1 MQIGNLM
8 KIPSKNEI
16 YSKELKELYLKI
28 MEESVTHFETLWTK
42 AKNGIPNAGFY
53 DFRKYGNWKDEGYAA
68 VIMIPGNGMVSLIYA
83 VLFKE
88 AEKKYF
94 SSNRIPRCVLLEHAI
109 KVIRWCCLTSAY
121 VDKSYPYLSGA
132 YNYFMRGKQWIR
144 RTGERV
150 DAISHLMLAA
160 ALLWD
165 KLDEDTRKLVRA
177 VAIGCAVRG
186 RKFYHWDRWNR
197 GNHDQVAMDLGS
209 TIAAAYMFP
218 DHKDHNEFMDM
229 VRGAGIDLVSTLQDK
244 NKKRIV
250 EGKSIKDW
258 ARGWNLYPD
267 YSSDHGPRAEI
278 YYGIQEIFEARALVE
293 LFAKLF
299 NGKVPGTYNYSGNN
313 FDGVLQWAKILFT
326 DTGDLAYPHGVEYD
340 SYYGGAAI
348 SAFSYGSTVEKDNE
362 SLCFENIAAELFFR
376 HTQAL
381 KEYDYHRPW
390 STVAIAYLMHKYCGG
405 RITTHIDLKEAFR
418 SISGTYRYKYQ
429 KCFIHR
435 TGEKWAS
442 FSWGAI
448 DRDKPF
454 CGLIIPQNP
463 GLFSEPLIYWHPNS
477 LTGKV
482 EVKIK
487 KGHLKEF
494 LERCRI
500 KVWAII
506 RPILA
511 KYFTYRNASK
521 IMAMIQINGTRFS
534 EQCLDSK
541 LKKSN
546 YQYEFDETGFSTAGK
561 VNWFQSFE
569 QRQAVFSFQDGPCV
583 ILLRIDAIK
592 DSRLEKWSGLPIFSY
607 NREGMVGT
615 RTLYYEHGK
624 KQYKGKTIKEE
635 TLESKWFSINDQLG
649 MAICGGNNKIRICT
663 GIGFNW
669 SRKESYRDK
678 YIMISASPLGGKF
691 YKDGEN
697 LVHLGVVICPNTHH
711 EIIKNL
717 SKQLRTT
724 NDQLP
729 IGWSGLIFSA
739 ENSQKYL
746 TVVNFDSDKNEETI
760 NLNFPQG
767 APIFDEETLVEHNQ
781 AFVRL
786 KLKRFQTIRQELKF
800 FLEVPETTKVKA
812 RIINHNEI
820 KMINLNSEPLDVKLK
835 YFDKAERYNV
845 KMLNEEGHL
854 INQAIMTSEIFQ
866 NEGFRIDL
874 RERYL
879 TVKVESQ

>member
-1 MQIGNLM
+1 M

-28 MEESVTHFETLWTK
+28 MEESVTHFETLWTE

-94 SSNRIPRCVLLEHAI
+94 SSSKITRAMLLEHAI
-109 KVIRWCCLTSAY
+109 KAIRWCCLTSVY

-150 DAISHLMLAA
+150 EAISHLMLAA

-165 KLDEDTRKLVRA
+165 KLNEDTRKLVRA
-177 VAIGCAVRG
+177 VAIGCAVCAW
-186 RKFYHWDRWNR
+186 KSYHWDRWNG
-197 GNHDQVAMDLGS
+197 GNHDQVKMDLGS

-218 DHKDHNEFMDM
+218 SHKEHNRFMDA
-229 VRGAGIDLVSTLQDK
+229 VRQAGNDLVSTVQDK
-244 NKKRIV
+244 SKKIIV
-250 EGKSIKDW
+250 EGKPIRDWIK
-258 ARGWNLYPD
+258 GWNLYPD
-267 YSSDHGPRAEI
+267 CSSDHNHHAQI

-293 LFAKLF
+293 LFAKLCG
-299 NGKVPGTYNYSGNN
+299 GKVPKTYNYPGNN
-313 FDGVLQWAKILFT
+313 FDEVFEWAKRLFI
-326 DTGDLAYPHGVEYD
+326 DIGDLVYPHGVEYD

-348 SAFSYGSTVEKDNE
+348 SAFSYGSTVRRDSK
-362 SLCFENIAAELFFR
+362 SLCFERIAAKLFFK
-376 HTQAL
+376 HSQAV
-381 KEYDYHRPW
+381 KQYDYHRPW
-390 STVAIAYLMHKYCGG
+390 STVAIAYLMHKYFGG
-405 RITTHIDLKEAFR
+405 CVTSHIDLKEALQ
-418 SISGTYRYKYQ
+418 SISGTYCYKYQ
-429 KCFIHR
+429 KCLIHR
-435 TGEKWAS
+435 TIKKWTS
-442 FSWGAI
+442 FSWGAV
-448 DRDKPF
+448 KSNKGF
-454 CGLIIPQNP
+454 CGLIIPQNV
-463 GLFSEPLIYWHPNS
+463 GLPLEPLIYWHPNS
-477 LTGKV
+477 LTGKI
-482 EVKIK
+482 EMK
-487 KGHLKEF
+487 KGYWKDF
-494 LERCRI
+494 LGKCRT
-500 KVWAII
+500 KVWSII

-511 KYFTYRNASK
+511 RYFTYRNASK
-521 IMAMIQINGTRFS
+521 IVRMIEINGRRFNEEFLES
-534 EQCLDSK
+534 WLR
-541 LKKSN
+541 KSD
-546 YQYEFDETGFSTAGK
+546 YRYEFDEIGFSTAGK
-561 VNWFQSFE
+561 VNWFRSFE
-569 QRQAVFSFQDGPCV
+569 QKQAFFSFQDGPCV

-592 DSRLEKWSGLPIFSY
+592 DSRLEKWSGLPIFFY

-678 YIMISASPLGGKF
+678 YIMVSGSPLGMGI
-691 YKDGEN
+691 YKKGSN
-697 LVHLGVVICPNTHH
+697 LVDLGVVIYPNTPHK
-711 EIIKNL
+711 IVKNF
-717 SKQLRTT
+717 SKQLEAT
-724 NDQLP
+724 NKQLP
-729 IGWSGLIFSA
+729 DGWNGLICPG
-739 ENSQKYL
+739 ENNQKFFTL
-746 TVVNFDSDKNEETI
+746 VNFDSDEEIAKI
-760 NLNFPQG
+760 NLHFPEG
-767 APIFDEETLVEHNQ
+767 APIFDKETLVNGNH
-781 AFVRL
+781 AFIDFN
-786 KLKRFQTIRQELKF
+786 LKRFQTMRQTLKF
-800 FLEVPETTKVKA
+800 FLEVPETEEVKA

-820 KMINLNSEPLDVKLK
+820 KMINFNSEPLDVKLK

-854 INQAIMTSEIFQ
+854 INQVIMTSEIFQ